1 MHIWGLTITEW
12 IALIGFI
19 FGIIFG
25 LMKFYNLFMS
35 LDASI
40 KNLNQLIHSL
50 DAKFDDHEIRI
61 TRLEEQNKTLFRNQE
76 RKYSNDH

>member
-1 MHIWGLTITEW
+1 MNIFGLTITEW
-12 IALIGFI
+12 IALLGFI
-19 FGIIFG
+19 GGVIFG

-50 DAKFDDHEIRI
+50 DSKFDDHEIRI
-61 TRLEEQNKTLFRNQE
+61 TRLEEQNKTLFKNQE
-76 RKYSNDH
+76 RKN